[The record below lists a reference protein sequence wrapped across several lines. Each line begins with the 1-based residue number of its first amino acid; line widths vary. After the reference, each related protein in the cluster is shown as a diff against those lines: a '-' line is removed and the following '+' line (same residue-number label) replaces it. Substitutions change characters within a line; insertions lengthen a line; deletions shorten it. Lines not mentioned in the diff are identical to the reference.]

1 MKKDQTT
8 YDVSINNEQNHEMD
22 SIVEYDDQVSKSMS
36 RPSRSQGSSNEDMS
50 ENSEVSSQVFETSPK
65 VIALIRNNNELL

>member
-8 YDVSINNEQNHEMD
+8 YDVAINNEENHELD
-22 SIVEYDDQVSKSMS
+22 SIIKCDDQVSKSMS
-36 RPSRSQGSSNEDMS
+36 TPSRSQGSSNEDMS
-50 ENSEVSSQVFETSPK
+50 ENSEVNSQVFETSPK